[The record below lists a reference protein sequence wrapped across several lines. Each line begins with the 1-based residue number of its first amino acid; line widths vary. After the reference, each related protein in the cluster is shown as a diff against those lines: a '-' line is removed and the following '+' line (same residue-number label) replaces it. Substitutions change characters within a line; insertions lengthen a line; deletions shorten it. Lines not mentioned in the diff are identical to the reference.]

1 MPKWSDFVSWAFFG
15 LIAYFGYQLTTSV
28 EKMSDSVQELN
39 VKMAV
44 MVERDNR
51 QELDLEK
58 LGTRVEKLEGRRV
71 R

>member
-1 MPKWSDFVSWAFFG
+1 MPKWSEFVSWIFFG
-15 LIAYFGYQLTTSV
+15 LLTYFGYQLTTSV
-28 EKMSDSVQELN
+28 DKMSDSVQELN

-58 LGTRVEKLEGRRV
+58 LGTRVEKLEGQRV